1 MTYKKS
7 VQKNVNDLSEKLV
20 SIARKIFKY
29 KEVAYEEYKSAKE
42 LSNFLEE
49 RGFQVS
55 RGVAELE
62 TAFIAKYGSTPPHI
76 ALLAEYDALP
86 SLGHACGHNLI
97 GTISAGAAVALK
109 ESGILE
115 HHGTVSVIGS
125 PAEESGGGKVALLKH
140 GVFDDVDVAMM
151 IHPASMTTGF
161 DIAYAIDEFKVEYFG
176 KASHAASA
184 PERGINALDAM
195 INAFVGI
202 GLLRQQLPEN
212 ARIHGIIT
220 NGGQASNIIPEYT
233 KAEVGVR
240 ALKRKELDKIVEKFG
255 SVLKGAAKSTGC
267 RLKITKQMS
276 LDNVKVNVPLAQT
289 LESNFKAIGEEV
301 VKRTYEQGVG
311 STDMG
316 NVTQKVPG
324 IHAYINVTN
333 SEDIAAHT
341 QEFARACNSEY
352 AYSAML
358 RAAKALGMTCLD
370 IIEDGELLKK
380 IRAYFKEGIYQ
391 K

>member
-1 MTYKKS
+1 MTYKQALQKS
-7 VQKNVNDLSEKLV
+7 IDDLSVELV
-20 SIARKIFKY
+20 NIAKKIFRY
-29 KEVAYEEYKSAKE
+29 KEIAYKEYRSAKE
-42 LSNFLEE
+42 LSDFLE
-49 RGFQVS
+49 RKGFQVS
-55 RGVAELE
+55 KNVAGLE
-62 TAFIAKYGSTPPHI
+62 TAFVAKYGSTPPHV

-86 SLGHACGHNLI
+86 GLGHACGHNLI
-97 GTISAGAAVALK
+97 GTISVGAAVALK

-115 HHGTVSVIGS
+115 HRGTISVVGS
-125 PAEESGGGKVALLKH
+125 PAEEAGGGKVALLRH

-184 PERGINALDAM
+184 PEKGVNALDAM

-212 ARIHGIIT
+212 VRIHGIIT

-233 KAEVGVR
+233 KAEIGVR
-240 ALKRKELDKIVEKFG
+240 ALERKELDKVVEKFKA
-255 SVLKGAAKSTGC
+255 VLKGAAKSTGC
-267 RLKITKQMS
+267 RLKITKQTS
-276 LDNVKVNVPLAQT
+276 LDNVKVNAPLAQA
-289 LESNFKAIGEEV
+289 LESNFRSVGETV

-324 IHAYINVTN
+324 IHAYINITN
-333 SEDIAAHT
+333 SENIPAHT
-341 QEFARACNSEY
+341 RKFAMACNSDY

-370 IIEDGELLKK
+370 VIEDGDLLMK
-380 IRAYFKEGIYQ
+380 IKTYFKGEN
-391 K
+391 

>member
-1 MTYKKS
+1 MTYKQVLQKS
-7 VQKNVNDLSEKLV
+7 VDNHSKELVN
-20 SIARKIFKY
+20 IAKKIFGY
-29 KEVAYEEYKSAKE
+29 KETAYEEYKSSKE
-42 LSNFLEE
+42 LVSFLEE
-49 RGFQVS
+49 NGFQVS
-55 RGVAELE
+55 RNVAGLE
-62 TAFIAKYGSTPPHI
+62 TAFVASYGSTSPRI

-86 SLGHACGHNLI
+86 GLGHACGHNLI
-97 GTISAGAAVALK
+97 GTISVGAAVALK
-109 ESGILE
+109 ESGALKNKGTIL
-115 HHGTVSVIGS
+115 VVGS
-125 PAEESGGGKVALLKH
+125 PAEEVGGGKVALLKH

-255 SVLKGAAKSTGC
+255 SVLEGAAKSSGC
-267 RLKITKQMS
+267 RLKATKQTS
-276 LDNVKVNVPLAQT
+276 LDNVRVNVPLAQT
-289 LESNFKAIGEEV
+289 LESNFKTIGEVV

-341 QEFARACNSEY
+341 HEFARACNSEY

-370 IIEDGELLKK
+370 IIGDGELLKK
-380 IRAYFKEGIYQ
+380 IRAYFKEG